1 MYIRSMRILTEIP
14 DQQLTDLADICSTRN
29 LSRAEAIRQAVDAYI
44 ERNRPAREAAFGL
57 WQNAHN
63 KLPKDGLKY
72 QERLRSEW

>member
-1 MYIRSMRILTEIP
+1 MRILTDIP
-14 DQQLTDLADICSTRN
+14 DRQLTDLADICSARN
-29 LSRAEAIRQAVDAYI
+29 LSRAEAIRQAVTAYI
-44 ERNRPAREAAFGL
+44 ECNRPAREAAFGL

>member
-1 MYIRSMRILTEIP
+1 MRILTEIP
-14 DQQLTDLADICSTRN
+14 EHQLTDLADICSVRN

>member
-1 MYIRSMRILTEIP
+1 MRILTDIP
-14 DQQLTDLADICSTRN
+14 DRQLTDLADICSARN

>member
-1 MYIRSMRILTEIP
+1 MRILTEIP
-14 DQQLTDLADICSTRN
+14 DSQLTDLAVICEAQN